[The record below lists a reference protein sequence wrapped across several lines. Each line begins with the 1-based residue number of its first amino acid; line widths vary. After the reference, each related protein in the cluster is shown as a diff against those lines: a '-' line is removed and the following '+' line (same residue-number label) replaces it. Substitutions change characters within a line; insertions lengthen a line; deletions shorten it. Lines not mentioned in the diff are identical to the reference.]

1 MPQIAGEY
9 LVAVKLWSVDI
20 TAAPAHISGSPYAV
34 TVRPG
39 EISSAKSF
47 TSINQAD
54 LLTFEA
60 GITYLFSLQMVDIYG
75 NLLID
80 GNAET
85 EVEILATYENH
96 SNWPSPIGIV
106 DLENWS
112 AIFGSNIAGI
122 ASSNNDGSYTCQVT
136 IYRAGSFRLNVKIN
150 GWNVLNSP
158 WPTLR
163 VAPTNLY
170 APSCVPLLIPTTM
183 VAGTQYQFLIQAR
196 DFYSNNMKLTLS

>member
-1 MPQIAGEY
+1 M
-9 LVAVKLWSVDI
+9 KLWSADI
-20 TAAPAHISGSPYAV
+20 TAAPAHISGSPYTV

-39 EISSAKSF
+39 EISSAKSY
-47 TSINQAD
+47 TTIKNAD
-54 LLTFEA
+54 LLAFEA

-85 EVEILATYENH
+85 EVEIFATYEDH

-106 DLENWS
+106 DLENWA

-122 ASSNNDGSYTCQVT
+122 ASTNNDGSYTCQVT
-136 IYRAGSFRLNVKIN
+136 IYRAGSLHLNVKIN

-158 WPTLR
+158 WATLR
-163 VAPTNLY
+163 VSPTNLY
-170 APSCVPLLIPTTM
+170 APSCVPLSIPTTM
-183 VAGTQYQFLIQAR
+183 IAGTLYQFLIQSR
-196 DFYSNNMKLTLS
+196 DFYSNNMKLSLS